1 MTHVYVTKK
10 EEVVSS
16 SGEDRMPSSITE
28 LEPIIKEFVEKLKV
42 IKNEQE
48 TLKQDEKDLIEEYSE
63 KVDMKTLKAAMR
75 VVAVREKVDRKDTFD
90 TLVEVLERIGE

>member
-1 MTHVYVTKK
+1 
-10 EEVVSS
+10 
-16 SGEDRMPSSITE
+16 MPSSVTE
-28 LEPIIKEFVEKLKV
+28 LEPVIREFVDKLRT

-63 KVDMKTLKAAMR
+63 KLDMKTLKAAMR

>member
-1 MTHVYVTKK
+1 MARKQA
-10 EEVVSS
+10 EEEQST
-16 SGEDRMPSSITE
+16 GEAVMPQSITD
-28 LEPIIKEFVEKLKV
+28 LEPLIKEFVEKLKA

-48 TLKQDEKDLIEEYSE
+48 TLKQDEKELIEEYGE
-63 KVDMKTLKAAMR
+63 KLDMKTLKAAMR

>member
-1 MTHVYVTKK
+1 
-10 EEVVSS
+10 
-16 SGEDRMPSSITE
+16 MPSSITE
-28 LEPIIKEFVEKLKV
+28 LEPVIREFVDKLRT

-63 KVDMKTLKAAMR
+63 KLDMKTLKAAMR

-90 TLVEVLERIGE
+90 TLVEVLTRLEV